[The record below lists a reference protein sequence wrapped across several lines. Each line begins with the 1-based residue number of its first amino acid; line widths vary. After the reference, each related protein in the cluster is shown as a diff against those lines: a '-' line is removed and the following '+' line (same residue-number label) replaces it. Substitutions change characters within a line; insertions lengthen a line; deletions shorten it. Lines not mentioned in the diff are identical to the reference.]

1 MVIIKKHKFSFSRG
15 FFFFQ
20 KKKAQLDQPFIYIF
34 VAFVVVL
41 VLIFGVTKIKD
52 MNELKE
58 KSAYIKF
65 KTDFQDAV
73 SKTYIKNEGT
83 LLTFSRDSNNNPLS
97 LPSEIKEVC
106 FKERIGETM
115 VILNS
120 YNYNDFKVNNLKPSA
135 SNLCIPAINNQISF
149 KLENKIINKEVK
161 VEISEA

>member
-34 VAFVVVL
+34 VAFVFVL

-135 SNLCIPAINNQISF
+135 SELCIQPINNQLSF
-149 KLENKIINKEVK
+149 RLENKIINKEVK